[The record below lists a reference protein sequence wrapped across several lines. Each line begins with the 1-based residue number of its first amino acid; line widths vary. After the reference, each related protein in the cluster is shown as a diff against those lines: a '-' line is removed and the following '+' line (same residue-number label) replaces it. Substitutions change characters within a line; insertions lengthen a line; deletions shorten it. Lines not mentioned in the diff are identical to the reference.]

1 MHLIRPTAIL
11 AKCRLAPPDWD
22 SSDSPAWAIGVV
34 PLVAQHGHPVLVLPR
49 FGNWGSISSL
59 AGSME
64 PLTEIMSRI
73 AVELSSAVHSRE
85 CKGALA

>member
-1 MHLIRPTAIL
+1 MIL
-11 AKCRLAPPDWD
+11 TKCRLAPPDWD
-22 SSDSPAWAIGVV
+22 ANDSPASAIGVA

-64 PLTEIMSRI
+64 PLTEIMVRI
-73 AVELSSAVHSRE
+73 ETELFSA
-85 CKGALA
+85 

>member
-1 MHLIRPTAIL
+1 M
-11 AKCRLAPPDWD
+11 
-22 SSDSPAWAIGVV
+22 
-34 PLVAQHGHPVLVLPR
+34 VAQQGHPVLVLPR